1 MDEDNAKLI
10 KMRDALIKGVLEQV
24 ADSHLNGHPT
34 KRLPNNA
41 HFRFDFIEGEG
52 LILNL
57 DMLGIAASTGSACSQ
72 KALKPSHV
80 LTAIG
85 LKHEE
90 AHGSLRLTLG
100 RENTMDEVQY
110 VIEGIKKSVDKLR
123 MFSPL
128 SRETYELEMARFRK
142 ENMHDKKKKEADA
155 CTIQR

>member
-1 MDEDNAKLI
+1 MSKLNIDLLSISGHKIYGPKGIGALYIRKGVELQPLLHGGGHEHGIRSGTENVPGIVGLGKACELAHARMDEDNAKLI

-24 ADSHLNGHPT
+24 TDSHLNGHPT

-90 AHGSLRLTLG
+90 
-100 RENTMDEVQY
+100 
-110 VIEGIKKSVDKLR
+110 
-123 MFSPL
+123 
-128 SRETYELEMARFRK
+128 
-142 ENMHDKKKKEADA
+142 
-155 CTIQR
+155 